1 MTTAASGF
9 RMMLLLVGVTPLADR
24 AVRHLPLV
32 SLMAGFAVTM
42 GNDGMRPYRFYILVA
57 LQTLLLIRPD
67 LAMGVVTGIA
77 RKLHRGIFSFGERF
91 PYFHCFVTTQA
102 LFPVRDQSHG
112 IF

>member
-1 MTTAASGF
+1 MT
-9 RMMLLLVGVTPLADR
+9 GV
-24 AVRHLPLV
+24 AVR
-32 SLMAGFAVTM
+32 M
-42 GNDGMRPYRFYILVA
+42 GSSGMRPYLFYIVVA
-57 LQTLLLIRPD
+57 FKTLLFIRPD
-67 LAMGVVTGIA
+67 LAVRIVAGIA